1 VSDDVYL
8 KYGVS
13 TTPTYVMIDRDGKVS
28 TYLPGQP
35 TIEEIDALVRKIAG
49 PVTTSSPQ

>member
-1 VSDDVYL
+1 M

-35 TIEEIDALVRKIAG
+35 TIEQIDELVQKIVRPA
-49 PVTTSSPQ
+49 TTSSQR